1 MIIYQHLPPL
11 KKIPWILEG
20 NLWYRNMLY
29 ELKKQQIVRLYNC
42 KRRSVNKFSSLS
54 KTRWRVSTIIILH
67 LFFERSFCDYAIMND
82 KRVVPNWLPV
92 FFSWSCSRGKNSY
105 YSFNWTLGQERANI
119 TSLWPGHWVGAQVTP
134 RWLFFFAKWYV
145 LEKKNEMQLNSWSD
159 IISWLY

>member
-67 LFFERSFCDYAIMND
+67 LFFWEVIL
-82 KRVVPNWLPV
+82 WLCYHE
-92 FFSWSCSRGKNSY
+92 W
-105 YSFNWTLGQERANI
+105 QESSTQLI
-119 TSLWPGHWVGAQVTP
+119 TSFFFMDLFS
-134 RWLFFFAKWYV
+134 REEFLLFFQLDTGTGTCQYHIIVTRSLSWRPGYASLAFFFCKVICLGKEKWNAIEFLIRY
-145 LEKKNEMQLNSWSD
+145 N
-159 IISWLY
+159 

>member
-92 FFSWSCSRGKNSY
+92 FFHGPVLAGRILIILS
-105 YSFNWTLGQERANI
+105 I
-119 TSLWPGHWVGAQVTP
+119 GHWDRNVPISHHCDQVIELAPRLRLVG
-134 RWLFFFAKWYV
+134 FFFCKVICLGKEKWNAIEFLIRY
-145 LEKKNEMQLNSWSD
+145 N
-159 IISWLY
+159 